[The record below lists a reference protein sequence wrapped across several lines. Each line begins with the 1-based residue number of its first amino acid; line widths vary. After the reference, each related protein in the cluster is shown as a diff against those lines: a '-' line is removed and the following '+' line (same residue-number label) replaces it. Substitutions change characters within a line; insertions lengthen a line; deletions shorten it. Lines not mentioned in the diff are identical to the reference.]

1 MKNNEFIGK
10 KSLENIRFIIK
21 EEKVRKIIIFAGEK
35 SYALSGA
42 EENLK
47 TILSNVNHKTIFKT
61 KNYPNMLDLNNFV
74 ENIKNFKPNLIIAIG
89 GGAVLDLAKMSNCLF
104 NNLDI
109 EESIKNSNYELK
121 KFCSL
126 IAVPTTAGSGAEAT
140 SNAVIYINKIKFSI
154 EGTAIKPDYI
164 LIDPS
169 LILSTPTNIA
179 AAAGMDAIAQAIESL
194 ISKKSTI
201 ESVEYSIKSLEHLL
215 ASYENHIKNKNFE
228 SSYKM
233 SIGAL
238 NAGKAI
244 NISKTT
250 APHAVSYP
258 FTSHHG
264 VSHGH
269 AVVLT
274 LPDFL
279 SFNFKNLKYSKTSFD
294 LKKRFDIIFKAF
306 NVQNIIN
313 LENKIKLLAQNTGL
327 ELNFNKLKITQKS
340 QIDTILGQI
349 NKQRLMNNPIELEIS
364 NIERILLSKLQ

>member
-21 EEKVRKIIIFAGEK
+21 EEKVSRIIIFAGEK
-35 SYALSGA
+35 SYKLSGA

-47 TILSNVNHKTIFKT
+47 TILPNINHKIIFKT
-61 KNYPNMLDLNNFV
+61 KSYPNMVDLKNFV

-89 GGAVLDLAKMSNCLF
+89 GGAVLDLAKMSNSLF

-109 EESIKNSNYELK
+109 EESIKNSNYKLK

-154 EGTAIKPDYI
+154 EGTTIKPDYI

-215 ASYENHIKNKNFE
+215 DSYENHIKNKNFE

-264 VSHGH
+264 ISHGH

-340 QIDTILGQI
+340 QIDTILSQI